1 MDNTTLID
9 DKPVG
14 NATPPQ
20 PRSVAADR
28 GLGWWT
34 QAWALF
40 MRSAAM
46 WLVLGIV
53 LTIVLVAMAAV
64 PLLGGVAIT
73 LLMPVFAGSWMLA
86 ARKLQDGATLEI
98 GDLFLGFQGPR
109 FPQLLVLGALLLAAT
124 LLIMLVAGLLGA
136 GAVLGITMGGTRHMA
151 AGGML
156 AAMGAGFAALTVTL
170 VLGAI
175 VTMALW
181 FAPALVAL
189 HQTPPVEALKL
200 SVAATLKN
208 VVPFLVFGAIYI
220 VAAIVASIP
229 LGLGWIV
236 LLPVSLLTAYVS
248 YGDVFVE

>member
-1 MDNTTLID
+1 MNTASID
-9 DKPVG
+9 DKPVAG
-14 NATPPQ
+14 ATPQ
-20 PRSVAADR
+20 PRSVGADR

-34 QAWALF
+34 DAWALF
-40 MRSAAM
+40 MRSAM
-46 WLVLGIV
+46 LWLVLGIA
-53 LTIVLVAMAAV
+53 LIVLLMVMSLV
-64 PLLGGVAIT
+64 PLLGGVAIS

-86 ARKLQDGATLEI
+86 ARKVQDGGALEI

-109 FPQLLVLGALLLAAT
+109 FANLLVLGALLLAAT
-124 LLIMLVAGLLGA
+124 IVIMLVAGLLGA
-136 GAVLGITMGGTRHMA
+136 GAVLGMTMGGSRHMG

-189 HQTPPVEALKL
+189 RQTPPVEALKL

-208 VVPFLVFGAIYI
+208 VVPFLVFGVIYI
-220 VAAIVASIP
+220 VAALVASIP

-236 LLPVSLLTAYVS
+236 LVPVSLLTAYVS
-248 YGDVFVE
+248 YGDVFGQ

>member
-1 MDNTTLID
+1 MNTTPID
-9 DKPVG
+9 DTLTG
-14 NATPPQ
+14 AATAPQ

-28 GLGWWT
+28 GLAWWT
-34 QAWALF
+34 DAWALF
-40 MRSAAM
+40 MRSASW
-46 WLVLGIV
+46 WLVLGLV
-53 LTIVLVAMAAV
+53 LLVMLAVLSIV
-64 PLLGGVAIT
+64 PLLGGVAIS

-86 ARKLQDGATLEI
+86 ARKLRDGGVLEV

-109 FPQLLVLGALLLAAT
+109 FANLLVLGALLLAAT
-124 LLIMLVAGLLGA
+124 IVIMLVAGLLGV
-136 GAVLGITMGGTRHMA
+136 GAVLGITMGGGSRHMS

-170 VLGAI
+170 LLGAI

-189 HQTPPVEALKL
+189 RQTPPVEALKL

-208 VVPFLVFGAIYI
+208 VVPFLVFGVIYI

-229 LGLGWIV
+229 FGLGWIV
-236 LLPVSLLTAYVS
+236 LVPVSLLTAYVS
-248 YGDVFVE
+248 YGDVFGE